1 MNNLE
6 IAQSAKL
13 RPIEQ
18 IAESA
23 GLSSRD
29 ILPYG
34 RSMAKLTNEAIEY
47 ARSRPQGKLILV
59 TAITPT
65 PAGEG
70 KTTTTI
76 GLAQGLQKLGHS
88 AIPATREP
96 ALGPIFGIKGGA
108 CGGGYSQVLPME
120 EINLFFTGDF
130 PAVSAAHNLLAAM
143 LDAHV
148 HNGNSL
154 GIDVRSVFWPRTV
167 DMNDRALREIVVG
180 LGGRSNGF
188 PRSDGFV
195 VTPASEV
202 MATLC
207 LSRSLEELKRRLG
220 CIIVAERTDRSPVT
234 AADLQA
240 NGAMAAL
247 LRDAIKPN
255 LVQTIEGGPAF
266 VHGGP
271 FGNIAHG
278 CSSIIATECGLGL
291 ADYVVTEA
299 GFGSDLGG
307 EKFLNIVCRQLGRGP
322 DAIVLVATVRA
333 LKHHGGSADLK
344 GLEAGLGN
352 LFRHIAHLRHYG
364 PPILVAVN
372 RFPSDTP
379 EEFAL
384 IRDACSSVGVK
395 AVWADPYGRG
405 GEGCL
410 ELAEQVAAMAAEPSE
425 FRHLY
430 PADIPLDKMIETI
443 ARKVYGA
450 SAVTID
456 LPAQRR
462 LKWATEYRCSLDML
476 VCIAKTQY
484 SFSQD
489 PKLLNAPEDFEIE
502 IREARPSAGAGFVV
516 ALAGDIM
523 LMPGLGKEPNAVK
536 IDVDG
541 SGRLSGLF

>member
-1 MNNLE
+1 MTNLE
-6 IAQSAKL
+6 IAQSATLK
-13 RPIEQ
+13 PIEQ
-18 IAESA
+18 IAEEA
-23 GLSSRD
+23 GLSPRW

-34 RSMAKLTNEAIEY
+34 RSMAKLAEDAIEF

-76 GLAQGLQKLGHS
+76 GLAQGLRRLGRS

-130 PAVSAAHNLLAAM
+130 PAVSAAHNLLSAM

-148 HNGNSL
+148 HNGNAL

-167 DMNDRALREIVVG
+167 DMNDRALRQIVVG
-180 LGGRSNGF
+180 LGGRANGY
-188 PRSDGFV
+188 PREDGFV

-207 LSRSLEELKRRLG
+207 LSRSLQELKRRLG
-220 CIIVAERTDRSPVT
+220 CIIVAERGDRSPVT
-234 AADLQA
+234 ARDLQA

-247 LRDAIKPN
+247 LKDAIKPN

-291 ADYVVTEA
+291 AEYLVTEA

-307 EKFLNIVCRQLGRGP
+307 EKFLNIVCRELGRGP
-322 DAIVLVATVRA
+322 DAIVLVATIRA
-333 LKHHGGSADLK
+333 LKHHGGSEDTE
-344 GLEAGLGN
+344 GLERGLAN

-364 PPILVAVN
+364 PPIVVAVN
-372 RFPSDTP
+372 RFPTDTR
-379 EEFAL
+379 EEFE
-384 IRDACSSVGVK
+384 IVREACASVGVR
-395 AVWADPYGRG
+395 AVWADPFGRG

-410 ELAEQVAAMAAEPSE
+410 ELGEAVIELSSQPSE

-430 PADIPLDKMIETI
+430 PTDTPLDKMIE
-443 ARKVYGA
+443 AVAKRAYGA
-450 SAVTID
+450 ASVSID
-456 LPAQRR
+456 LAAQRR
-462 LKWATEYRCSLDML
+462 LRWAAEHRCSLDMV

-484 SFSQD
+484 SFSHD

-502 IREARPSAGAGFVV
+502 IREVRTSAGAGFVV

-523 LMPGLGKEPNAVK
+523 LMPGLGKEPNAAK
-536 IDVDG
+536 IDVDEG
-541 SGRLSGLF
+541 GRLVGLF

>member
-1 MNNLE
+1 MTNLE
-6 IAQSAKL
+6 IAQSATLK
-13 RPIEQ
+13 PIEQ
-18 IAESA
+18 IAETA

-34 RSMAKLTNEAIEY
+34 RSMAKLTEEAIEK
-47 ARSRPQGKLILV
+47 ARSRPQGKLVLV

-76 GLAQGLQKLGHS
+76 GLAQGLRRLGKT

-108 CGGGYSQVLPME
+108 CGGGFSQVLPME

-130 PAVSAAHNLLAAM
+130 PAVSAAHNLLSAM

-148 HNGNSL
+148 HNGNPL

-167 DMNDRALREIVVG
+167 DMNDRALRQIVVG
-180 LGGRSNGF
+180 LGGRTNGY
-188 PRSDGFV
+188 PREDGFV

-202 MATLC
+202 MAILC

-220 CIIVAERTDRSPVT
+220 CIVVAERTDRTPVT
-234 AADLQA
+234 ARELQA

-291 ADYVVTEA
+291 ADYLVTEA

-307 EKFLNIVCRQLGRGP
+307 EKFLNIVCRELGRGP

-333 LKHHGGSADLK
+333 LKHHGGSSDMQ
-344 GLEAGLGN
+344 GLERGLAN

-364 PPILVAVN
+364 PPIVVAVN
-372 RFPSDTP
+372 RFPTDTSD
-379 EEFAL
+379 EFEL
-384 IRDACSSVGVK
+384 IRGACAAAGVR
-395 AVWADPYGRG
+395 AVWADPFGRG

-410 ELAEQVAAMAAEPSE
+410 ELGETVMELASRPSE
-425 FRHLY
+425 FQHLY
-430 PADIPLDKMIETI
+430 PAEAPLDRMID
-443 ARKVYGA
+443 AVAKKAYGA
-450 SAVTID
+450 ASVSID
-456 LPAQRR
+456 LAAQRR
-462 LKWATEYRCSLDML
+462 LKWATEHRCSLDML

-484 SFSQD
+484 SFSHD

-502 IREARPSAGAGFVV
+502 IREVRTSAGAGFVV

-523 LMPGLGKEPNAVK
+523 LMPGLGKEPNAVR
-536 IDVDG
+536 IDVDER
-541 SGRLSGLF
+541 GRLTGLF